1 MSAAKLTLKLDQAVI
16 ERAKEYAKER
26 RLSLS
31 GMVENHFRALVG
43 GRHASGEATPMVRE
57 LSGVA
62 PAKAGRHWKKR
73 YADYLADKYGP

>member
-16 ERAKEYAKER
+16 ERTKEYAKER
-26 RLSLS
+26 HLSLS
-31 GMVENHFRALVG
+31 GMVENYFRALTGNQPV
-43 GRHASGEATPMVRE
+43 RKQWTPLVRE

-73 YADYLADKYGP
+73 YADYLSDKYGS